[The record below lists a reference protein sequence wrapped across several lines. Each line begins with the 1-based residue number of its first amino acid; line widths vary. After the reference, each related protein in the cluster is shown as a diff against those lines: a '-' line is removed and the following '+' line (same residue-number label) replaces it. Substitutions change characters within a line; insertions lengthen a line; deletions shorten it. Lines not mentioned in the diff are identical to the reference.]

1 MNAGGATLL
10 VAEGKGEQVVYCTA
24 MEVNKGKHTLGKNDV
39 APLVGMA
46 LFWFSVHVSPYYPFS
61 LSPLFD
67 GANVGAVSAQHMVYS
82 LMLVLFLV
90 IAIALRGQREK
101 LAARLPVI
109 RGSAGAAGLVGSV
122 MLFCSPLFGSFS
134 EAASGVALS
143 LVALYVAV
151 FTISWFSLAS
161 KLGIE
166 RSVLFVCL
174 SYCLFSLL
182 WGLLLLAGNGALALF
197 SCACPALS
205 ALCFALSTQ
214 RVARREPVSCRIGS
228 LRALPWGVLVLCLVF
243 IYFGVIA
250 VRAFTTMS
258 TGMSSAGGLGLM
270 PQLVT
275 ALAGLVV
282 AGFLAS
288 LFARKGMTFSNSVTA
303 IAVLTLVYMGSLLM
317 VTLGDPAGDG
327 VLVCKRI
334 LVAAEHGVEVL
345 LMATLV
351 YETARRGLSTQLV
364 FGLFGVFVLVVP
376 QFIAL
381 DVMYRSGVLGL
392 LNELPLVTPVAAA
405 GAFAAA
411 AVGIGVLVSFSR
423 RMATQAEAYGDNWQ
437 ESLCREATAAFDITQ
452 RELDV
457 VVYTYRGYSAKK
469 IAETLVVSES
479 TVKAHLSHVYRK
491 LGIHSKQE
499 LIALVDGYRVQ

>member
-1 MNAGGATLL
+1 MA
-10 VAEGKGEQVVYCTA
+10 VVYCKA
-24 MEVNKGKHTLGKNDV
+24 MEGNKGKHTLGKADV
-39 APLVGMA
+39 VPLAGMA
-46 LFWFSVHVSPYYPFS
+46 LLWFSVHVSPYYPFS
-61 LSPLFD
+61 LSPQFD

-82 LMLVLFLV
+82 IMLVLFLA
-90 IAIALRGQREK
+90 IAIVLRGRMGK
-101 LAARLPVI
+101 LDAHLPVI
-109 RGSAGAAGLVGSV
+109 RAVAGVAGLAGSV
-122 MLFCSPLFGSFS
+122 MLFCSPLFGTFS
-134 EAASGVALS
+134 EAASGVAIS

-151 FTISWFSLAS
+151 FSISWFAFAS
-161 KLGIE
+161 AQGIE
-166 RSVLFVCL
+166 RSVMYICL

-182 WGLLLLAGNGALALF
+182 WSLLLIIGNGALALF

-205 ALCFALSTQ
+205 AICFAFGP
-214 RVARREPVSCRIGS
+214 RRAYREPASHSFAS
-228 LRALPWGVLVLCLVF
+228 LKVLPWGVLALCAVF
-243 IYFGVIA
+243 IYFGVVA
-250 VRAFTTMS
+250 VRAFTTMG
-258 TGMSSAGGLGLM
+258 TGVSSAGSLGLM

-275 ALAGLVV
+275 ALAGLAVT
-282 AGFLAS
+282 GFLAG
-288 LFARKGMTFSNSVTA
+288 LFARKGMTFSNVVTA
-303 IAVLTLVYMGSLLM
+303 IAVLTLVYMGALLM

-345 LMATLV
+345 LAATLA
-351 YETARRGLSTQLV
+351 YEAARRRLSAPLV
-364 FGLFGVFVLVVP
+364 FGLFGIVVLAVP

-392 LNELPLVTPVAAA
+392 LAELPLVTPVAAT

-423 RMATQAEAYGDNWQ
+423 RMATQAEAQGDSWQ
-437 ESLCREATAAFDITQ
+437 ENLCREATGAFDITQ

-469 IAETLVVSES
+469 IAEALIVSES

-499 LIALVDGYRVQ
+499 LIALIDGYRVQ